1 MRGVQSMVDVTGQTV
16 YSCYNSDFGTPD
28 QTPTATRVYVDKM
41 EQMVYEVWWTKWD
54 KQCTEYSG
62 QNEIIFQNTYVRQY
76 GMEGGQSM
84 LDKTGH
90 TVYRVWLTKQDRQC
104 TEYGGQNGIDTV
116 WWTEYGK

>member
-1 MRGVQSMVDVTGQTV
+1 MDRMWWTKSNAWCIEYGRCNGADSVQLLQL
-16 YSCYNSDFGTPD
+16 SDFGTLD

-41 EQMVYEVWWTKWD
+41 EQIVYEVWWTKWD

-62 QNEIIFQNTYVRQY
+62 QNEIIFQNTYVRQN

-90 TVYRVWLTKQDRQC
+90 TVYRVWLTK
-104 TEYGGQNGIDTV
+104 
-116 WWTEYGK
+116 